1 MQRWSR
7 HRWVRTATAT
17 WRSHDGRCPGPV
29 PGLDSS
35 EQMFESCVLGIDPGV
50 ARCGLA
56 VVARHDRT
64 TALLWASTT
73 STPADAEEAERLRTL
88 ADAARAAIEEHRPT
102 AVAIERI
109 AWSRNQVS
117 ALHVARATGVVMLA
131 AAEAGLPVH
140 EYAPNEVKQAVT
152 GAGNADK
159 QQVQLALSRIHGLR
173 GVPTEPDAADAVAVA
188 LTHLLAAP
196 MRAVAARAGIR

>member
-1 MQRWSR
+1 
-7 HRWVRTATAT
+7 
-17 WRSHDGRCPGPV
+17 
-29 PGLDSS
+29 
-35 EQMFESCVLGIDPGV
+35 MFESCVLGVDPGV

-56 VVARHDRT
+56 IVERRDRT
-64 TALLWASTT
+64 SALLWSSTT
-73 STPADAEEAERLRTL
+73 STPSDQAEAERLRVL
-88 ADAARAAIEEHRPT
+88 ADAARTAIEDHRPT

-117 ALHVARATGVVMLA
+117 ALHVARATGVLMLVA
-131 AAEAGLPVH
+131 AQAGLSVH

-159 QQVQLALSRIHGLR
+159 QQVQLALTRIHGLR
-173 GVPTEPDAADAVAVA
+173 EVPTQPDAADAVAVA

-196 MRAVAARAGIR
+196 LRAVAARAGTR

>member
-1 MQRWSR
+1 MIAPDSPGGRSAA
-7 HRWVRTATAT
+7 HRSLGRF
-17 WRSHDGRCPGPV
+17 HGRCPGGAA
-29 PGLDSS
+29 GLDSS
-35 EQMFESCVLGIDPGV
+35 EQMFESAVLGVDPGL

-56 VVARHDRT
+56 VVERRDRANSLVWSS
-64 TALLWASTT
+64 TAVTA
-73 STPADAEEAERLRTL
+73 ADAEEADRLRIL
-88 ADAARAAIEEHRPT
+88 ADATRAAIEQHRPD

-117 ALHVARATGVVMLA
+117 ALHVARATGVVMLVA
-131 AAEAGLPVH
+131 AQAGLLVQ

-152 GAGNADK
+152 GMGNADK

-173 GVPTEPDAADAVAVA
+173 EVPKQSDAADAVAVA

-196 MRAVAARAGIR
+196 LRAVAARAGAR